1 MFSYLSKVLFSGFLQ
16 FKGNFGDGRNNSKHR
31 DLAPLS
37 SRILFKLIEIECF
50 IIRNFVKKTT
60 TTVETIPLNPPKV
73 ILVHGLTM
81 SEWPLDTNLCVSADV
96 TEPKMNY
103 LLMQQRE
110 TVLRN

>member
-1 MFSYLSKVLFSGFLQ
+1 MFFYLSKELFSGFLH
-16 FKGNFGDGRNNSKHR
+16 FKGNFGDGRNNSKYC
-31 DLAPLS
+31 DLPPLS

-50 IIRNFVKKTT
+50 IYNKKLKKK

-81 SEWPLDTNLCVSADV
+81 SQWPLHTNLCVSADV

-110 TVLRN
+110 TVLRC